1 MPMFGIVTL
10 PLILFFPLIMK
21 KLPASHLI
29 IIGMVFGVIG
39 YGMRLFA
46 GVNMTLLVV
55 SYLISG
61 ISQLPISYLVAV
73 MVIHCMDYSEWKT
86 GKRVEGVFGSV

>member
-1 MPMFGIVTL
+1 MFGIVTL

-21 KLPASHLI
+21 KLPASQLI

-46 GVNMTLLVV
+46 GANMTLLVV

-61 ISQLPISYLVAV
+61 ISQLP
-73 MVIHCMDYSEWKT
+73 MVYILDQGNLYSDKMET
-86 GKRVEGVFGSV
+86 GNPG